1 MTLSALGTFYIYP
14 FFSEAIWNQIPVKKR
29 HQLLLIYDFS
39 VEKKGNK
46 RGKTEKREGNRM
58 ERILQVFKGSVSAC
72 SSFSN
77 SFC

>member
-39 VEKKGNK
+39 VEKKEIKEGK
-46 RGKTEKREGNRM
+46 LKKGKVTEWRG
-58 ERILQVFKGSVSAC
+58 
-72 SSFSN
+72 
-77 SFC
+77 FCRFLKVQ